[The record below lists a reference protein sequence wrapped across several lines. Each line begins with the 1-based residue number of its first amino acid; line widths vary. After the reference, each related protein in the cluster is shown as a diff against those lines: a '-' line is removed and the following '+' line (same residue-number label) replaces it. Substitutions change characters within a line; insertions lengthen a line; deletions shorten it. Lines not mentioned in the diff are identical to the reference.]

1 MLFLNKNSFANIV
14 RSTTFDDRLACEKSR
29 GSWRDFGNSCAD
41 KCTYKFDK
49 YAVCAY
55 AIRYGCDCGKNR
67 CLHEDKCISVSE
79 YKKIDDERILKDKEI
94 VDEIK
99 ELRIKRAKKFKN
111 EYLNKL
117 AGMYGADP
125 NYRDQT
131 RNYNQE
137 QKELPPN
144 TFKNTNRQ
152 MVYNYIVKK
161 RNDKILEKIKAQEE
175 KNKQNQLSENQQN
188 ITQPKLFQYIQ
199 EQNQQN
205 LNQNQNITDQSL
217 ENKNAPI
224 VLKPIEN
231 EGSEVVEDTA
241 PKRNSLLEKFSKTPQ
256 DFLDQANKLLEI
268 DNQEQNIENKNS
280 DMNIPPV
287 YVKQQN
293 GENDF
298 KNGDVVNNVSNIE
311 TIPQFVN

>member
-29 GSWRDFGNSCAD
+29 GSWRDFGNSCVD

-55 AIRYGCDCGKNR
+55 AITYGCDCGKNR
-67 CLHEDKCISVSE
+67 CLYEDKCIPVSE
-79 YKKIDDERILKDKEI
+79 YKKIDDEKIIKDKEI

-99 ELRIKRAKKFKN
+99 DLRIKRAKKFKN

-125 NYRDQT
+125 NYRDEN
-131 RNYNQE
+131 RNYNRE
-137 QKELPPN
+137 QRELPPN

-152 MVYNYIVKK
+152 LVYNYIVKK
-161 RNDKILEKIKAQEE
+161 RNDKILEKIKTLEQ
-175 KNKQNQLSENQQN
+175 KNQQNQIAENQQN
-188 ITQPKLFQYIQ
+188 INQPKLFQYIH
-199 EQNQQN
+199 EQNP
-205 LNQNQNITDQSL
+205 QNQNINDQSP

-231 EGSEVVEDTA
+231 QGSEVVENAT
-241 PKRNSLLEKFSKTPQ
+241 PKENSLLEKFTKTPQ
-256 DFLDQANKLLEI
+256 NILDEANKFLQF
-268 DNQEQNIENKNS
+268 DNQKENIENKN
-280 DMNIPPV
+280 DNMNIPPV

-298 KNGDVVNNVSNIE
+298 KNGDVVNNINNIE

>member
-1 MLFLNKNSFANIV
+1 MFFLNENSFANIV
-14 RSTTFDDRLACEKSR
+14 RSTTFDDRFACEKSR

-41 KCTYKFDK
+41 KCAYKFDK

-55 AIRYGCDCGKNR
+55 AITYGCDCGKNR
-67 CLHEDKCISVSE
+67 CLHEDKCIPVSE
-79 YKKIDDERILKDKEI
+79 YKKIDDEKILKDKEI

-99 ELRIKRAKKFKN
+99 DLRIKRAKKFKN

-125 NYRDQT
+125 NYRDQN

-137 QKELPPN
+137 QRELPPN

-161 RNDKILEKIKAQEE
+161 RNDKILEKIKVLEE
-175 KNKQNQLSENQQN
+175 KNQQNQLTENQQN
-188 ITQPKLFQYIQ
+188 NNNQPKLFQYIQ

-205 LNQNQNITDQSL
+205 PNQNIVNQAP
-217 ENKNAPI
+217 ENKNTPI
-224 VLKPIEN
+224 LLKPIEN
-231 EGSEVVEDTA
+231 EGGEVAENVA
-241 PKRNSLLEKFSKTPQ
+241 PKENSLLDKFIKTPQ
-256 DFLDQANKLLEI
+256 NLLNDANKILQF
-268 DNQEQNIENKNS
+268 DNQQENIENKNS
-280 DMNIPPV
+280 NMNIPPV

-298 KNGDVVNNVSNIE
+298 KNADVVNNVNNIE